1 MAVAQQQSSSHCDS
15 TSGQKCNRPFS
26 RWPKS
31 SLQEPGSRETISLLG
46 LIMSITRQEGL
57 QTTGIS
63 SSTSV
68 YRNTDVKKEETHCV
82 QLRPGCLHRFGV
94 QSTQACIPNLDWESP
109 HPLTFLLMTSCPM
122 EGGSLFSHLHLCQK
136 PFPFRKWLFQ
146 KLFGTSFTSHYIIL
160 LRAPLLCSTFN
171 LFFQFSK

>member
-94 QSTQACIPNLDWESP
+94 QSTQVCIPNLDWESP
-109 HPLTFLLMTSCPM
+109 PPPHIPFNDILSHGGRQSVLTSTPLPEAIPIQKMALSEALWNFLHISLHHPFA
-122 EGGSLFSHLHLCQK
+122 
-136 PFPFRKWLFQ
+136 
-146 KLFGTSFTSHYIIL
+146 GTT
-160 LRAPLLCSTFN
+160 PLLHF
-171 LFFQFSK
+171 